1 MGVRIGCHCL
11 VKGVKNQGVV
21 VGIPDDEGYDAPVIE
36 IQNGAE
42 IDLVF
47 LRSNVILILVLPR
60 ASVPLGMSGYDLPA

>member
-36 IQNGAE
+36 IQN
-42 IDLVF
+42 IT
-47 LRSNVILILVLPR
+47 R
-60 ASVPLGMSGYDLPA
+60 